1 MASAISADES
11 FEQAITIALR
21 GDENTDNGLS
31 SRVNLFVSHRR
42 PAPAVPRTENH
53 QLRSLS
59 NCPGPTG
66 KRGRRPQLH
75 RAGLLAETTV
85 APLRIANYGKN
96 RLLAA
101 GSSERAPH
109 CNICCGS
116 MSPQEDQWLSAA
128 GSNHPATK
136 HRNLK

>member
-53 QLRSLS
+53 QLRFAFKLPRPDGQTRATTSATPS
-59 NCPGPTG
+59 GPVG
-66 KRGRRPQLH
+66 
-75 RAGLLAETTV
+75 
-85 APLRIANYGKN
+85 
-96 RLLAA
+96 
-101 GSSERAPH
+101 
-109 CNICCGS
+109 
-116 MSPQEDQWLSAA
+116 
-128 GSNHPATK
+128 
-136 HRNLK
+136 

>member
-11 FEQAITIALR
+11 FEQAITMVLR
-21 GDENTDNGLS
+21 GDENTDNGLY
-31 SRVNLFVSHRR
+31 SRVNLFVSHRH
-42 PAPAVPRTENH
+42 PRQRCRALKDINCVRFQTAQARLANASDDLSYTERARWLKRLSDRK
-53 QLRSLS
+53 LREK
-59 NCPGPTG
+59 PITG
-66 KRGRRPQLH
+66 C
-75 RAGLLAETTV
+75 
-85 APLRIANYGKN
+85 
-96 RLLAA
+96 

-116 MSPQEDQWLSAA
+116 MSPQEDQWLSAV